1 MSTEFNF
8 DESCW
13 YSGCDDTYLA
23 ELLPAH
29 PGYWFV
35 VLLGRGYLA
44 TSAQPFPQKNIINFL
59 TRHGFSFDRAIW
71 DSVASDRF
79 TQNPFLSKISARKAI
94 ASCQTGKHRLPQRPV
109 IIELGQK
116 FAAKP
121 KPRRSSQVFFI
132 LTSDREFLYIGT
144 GVDPHSSLQ
153 KLQTTYPQT
162 LCLIGCIPDRR
173 KLSQTIRQQF
183 SHLNTQG
190 TWFRY
195 SQELQTYIDC
205 CLRLR

>member
-13 YSGCDDTYLA
+13 YSGCDDAYLA

-35 VLLGRGYLA
+35 VLLGHGYLA

-59 TRHGFSFDRAIW
+59 TKYGFVFDRAVW
-71 DSVASDRF
+71 DSVATDRF
-79 TQNPFLSKISARKAI
+79 TQNPFLAKTSARKAI
-94 ASCQTGKHRLPQRPV
+94 AASQTGKHQLPQRPV
-109 IIELGQK
+109 IVEYGQK
-116 FAAKP
+116 SDAKP
-121 KPRRSSQVFFI
+121 KNRRSSQVFFI
-132 LTSDREFLYIGT
+132 LTGDREFLYIGRAI
-144 GVDPHSSLQ
+144 DPHSSLQ

-162 LCLIGCIPDRR
+162 LNLIGYLPDRR
-173 KLSQTIRQQF
+173 QLSQTIRQQF

-190 TWFRY
+190 PWFRY
-195 SQELQTYIDC
+195 AQELQTYIAS
-205 CLRLR
+205 LLAT